1 MNTRALK
8 ILAIAIAI
16 IAAIQ
21 LKVLDGLFALI
32 FLGMIPGTDMSIPPT
47 IMMLVYPAAILAA
60 IYWLARQP
68 LYIGSQEKQ
77 QKTARAVARKRV
89 AKKTS
94 AKKPRRQYRKAE
106 AKS

>member
-1 MNTRALK
+1 MNTTLLK
-8 ILAIAIAI
+8 LIAIIILAIIALRFNVVDSI
-16 IAAIQ
+16 
-21 LKVLDGLFALI
+21 FALI
-32 FLGMIPGTDMSIPPT
+32 FLGMIPGTDMSISPV
-47 IMMLVYPAAILAA
+47 IMMLVYPVAIIGA
-60 IYWLARQP
+60 IYWLTRQP

>member
-1 MNTRALK
+1 MNTRGLK
-8 ILAIAIAI
+8 IIAIAIAI

-21 LKVLDGLFALI
+21 LKVLDSLFALV
-32 FLGMIPGTDMSIPPT
+32 FLGMIPGTDMSISPT
-47 IMMLVYPAAILAA
+47 VMMLLYPAAIFAA

-89 AKKTS
+89 AKKT
-94 AKKPRRQYRKAE
+94 AVKKPRRQYKKAE
-106 AKS
+106 AR